1 MTTTQQAVEEI
12 DRARRAAASALADVK
27 ANLDQINSSV
37 DDAFSAMA
45 EEEAMKEERH

>member
-1 MTTTQQAVEEI
+1 MPTVQQAVEEI
-12 DRARRAAASALADVK
+12 DRARKAAASALADVK